1 MGKLV
6 TYKEDK
12 TTKNIDC
19 YKGGIRK
26 LPAETKIV
34 AQVADWICEGKTD
47 EWIVQNINDI
57 PDIRKT
63 DKRMARKYI
72 SAALD
77 YLFPEGVVAQRDE
90 ILAKN
95 AKDLQFIIQ
104 LGLTNHKYLK
114 EANAAIRELN
124 RMVGVGNGTTIAIQ
138 NDAENNTQQVIVK
151 FDGQ

>member
-1 MGKLV
+1 MSKVV
-6 TYKEDK
+6 TYKETNSSKD
-12 TTKNIDC
+12 IEC

-47 EWIVQNINDI
+47 EWIILNINDI
-57 PDIRKT
+57 ATRKI
-63 DKRMARKYI
+63 DKPMARKYI

-77 YLFPEGVVAQRDE
+77 YLFPDGVAAQRDE

-95 AKDLQFIIQ
+95 AKDLMQIVSI
-104 LGLTNHKYLK
+104 GMHDHKYLK

-124 RMVGVGNGTTIAIQ
+124 RMIGVGNGTTIAIA
-138 NDAENNTQQVIVK
+138 NDAENNTQQVIIK

>member
-1 MGKLV
+1 MSKVV
-6 TYKEDK
+6 TYKE
-12 TTKNIDC
+12 TNSTKNIEC

-34 AQVADWICEGKTD
+34 ASVADWICEGKTD
-47 EWIVQNINDI
+47 DWIIQNINDVTE
-57 PDIRKT
+57 RKIN
-63 DKRMARKYI
+63 KAMARKYI

-77 YLFPEGVVAQRDE
+77 YLFPDGVQAQRDE

-104 LGLTNHKYLK
+104 LGLTDHRYLK

-124 RMVGVGNGTTIAIQ
+124 KMIGVGQGGTTVAVQ
-138 NDAENNTQQVIVK
+138 TDPENNTSQVIIK

>member
-1 MGKLV
+1 MASEKQLAKA
-6 TYKEDK
+6 KE
-12 TTKNIDC
+12 NC

-34 AQVADWICEGKTD
+34 AEVADWVCDGKQDEQILIALEERGICRRNG
-47 EWIVQNINDI
+47 
-57 PDIRKT
+57 R
-63 DKRMARKYI
+63 RYI
-72 SAALD
+72 TAALD
-77 YLFPEGVVAQRDE
+77 YLFPDGLMAQRDE

-95 AKDLQFIIQ
+95 AKDLQKIIA
-104 LGLTNHKYLK
+104 LGFYDHKYLK

-124 RMVGVGNGTTIAIQ
+124 RMIGVGQGTTIAIQ

>member
-1 MGKLV
+1 MASEKQLAKA
-6 TYKEDK
+6 KE
-12 TTKNIDC
+12 NC

-34 AQVADWICEGKTD
+34 AEVADWVCDGKQDEQILIALEERGICRRNG
-47 EWIVQNINDI
+47 
-57 PDIRKT
+57 R
-63 DKRMARKYI
+63 RYI
-72 SAALD
+72 TAALD
-77 YLFPEGVVAQRDE
+77 YLFPDGVMAQRDE

-95 AKDLQFIIQ
+95 AKDLQKIIA
-104 LGLTNHKYLK
+104 LGFYDHKYLK

-124 RMVGVGNGTTIAIQ
+124 RMIGVGQGTTIAIQ